1 MSREQVVQALGWLGL
16 AWIVFII
23 GFYLFQGDGSIVL
36 NNILHAL
43 GWR

>member
-1 MSREQVVQALGWLGL
+1 MSRARVAQALGWLAL
-16 AWIVFII
+16 VWIVFIVS
-23 GFYLFQGDGSIVL
+23 FYLFQGDGSIVL